1 METREGR
8 KGWHIP
14 FRFARFAPF
23 CKQNVCWKMRLNSTI
38 EVFRLQIPSLLVNRC
53 LQNAIDQQ
61 YMYSSQVISKW
72 KKFGRVL
79 RSQDKYFVC
88 NKSIR
93 YVSPTFIFYHLL
105 EIEDWEPEGIL
116 FSSTLFS
123 LSIGIIRMLKSLL
136 YTLSLLYRFVANEIL
151 VLTS

>member
-1 METREGR
+1 MSEVSIATAAREIF
-8 KGWHIP
+8 KSSV
-14 FRFARFAPF
+14 
-23 CKQNVCWKMRLNSTI
+23 QNYCEILVVFILNFYEKLFQYRDVQLWRSRTHL
-38 EVFRLQIPSLLVNRC
+38 E
-53 LQNAIDQQ
+53 IDKNLWII
-61 YMYSSQVISKW
+61 YRGGIKSQTVESDILSKW

-93 YVSPTFIFYHLL
+93 YVSPTFIFCHLL

-123 LSIGIIRMLKSLL
+123 LSIGIIRMYEFMLL
-136 YTLSLLYRFVANEIL
+136 H
-151 VLTS
+151 